1 MDLSKGVN
9 DMLEAMALASL
20 PSRPEDNVSQHAM
33 LARLI
38 EDMDVPAIAA
48 VERAVIGLRTST

>member
-1 MDLSKGVN
+1 
-9 DMLEAMALASL
+9 MLEAMALASL

-48 VERAVIGLRTST
+48 VERAVVGLRTST